1 MDAPSPAR
9 LFASAG
15 GALLVVLGIA
25 GFFYS
30 ASFGSPGRVDD
41 MLGAFGVN
49 GWENFLHIAT
59 GAIGLFVAGYAARQY
74 ALCIGALYVGL
85 AIWGFALGG
94 GHSILGFL
102 PVGAGDDF
110 LHLILG
116 LLGLTSA
123 LATPVSAL
131 KSPRSAIRASRA
143 G

>member
-9 LFASAG
+9 FFASAG
-15 GALLVVLGIA
+15 GALLVVLGIV

-30 ASFGSPGRVDD
+30 ASFGGPGKVDD
-41 MLGAFGVN
+41 VLGAFAVN

-59 GAIGLFVAGYAARQY
+59 GAIGLLLAGYAARQY
-74 ALCIGALYVGL
+74 ALCVGALYVGL

-102 PVGAGDDF
+102 PVGGGEGL
-110 LHLILG
+110 LHLVLG
-116 LLGLTSA
+116 LLGIA
-123 LATPVSAL
+123 AGWATPVPKL
-131 KSPRSAIRASRA
+131 KTRAKPA

>member
-30 ASFGSPGRVDD
+30 ASFGGPGKVDD
-41 MLGAFGVN
+41 VLGVFGVN

-59 GAIGLFVAGYAARQY
+59 GAIGLCVAGYAARQY
-74 ALCIGALYVGL
+74 ALCIGALYVAL
-85 AIWGFALGG
+85 AIWGFALGS

-102 PVGAGDDF
+102 PVDAGDDF

-123 LATPVSAL
+123 LATPVSAS
-131 KSPRSAIRASRA
+131 KNPRSGDRSLA